1 MTRTQTVQYLP
12 FILTYLAQITLFP
25 RSRPMCSASISLS
38 LQFLYFA
45 SLPFLQRNAPCIF
58 RMHHTRSYF
67 QLCDKKYVYNGKQ
80 NKVNTIR
87 FCVRPWYCDTDNRL
101 PCFVFRAFYPIT
113 LWIIPD
119 KSRTFNPA
127 AAAAAI
133 RGHTDWLTDSTVCH
147 SRWCI
152 TNAKWVRLSAVIS
165 IRHIVGAM
173 LLTFSFKQ
181 M

>member
-25 RSRPMCSASISLS
+25 RSRPICSASISLS

-127 AAAAAI
+127 AAAAAAAI
-133 RGHTDWLTDSTVCH
+133 RGHETDWQH
-147 SRWCI
+147 SVPQSLVYQKRQMSPSERCYLH
-152 TNAKWVRLSAVIS
+152 TPHCGSNAA
-165 IRHIVGAM
+165 HIQ
-173 LLTFSFKQ
+173 L
-181 M
+181 